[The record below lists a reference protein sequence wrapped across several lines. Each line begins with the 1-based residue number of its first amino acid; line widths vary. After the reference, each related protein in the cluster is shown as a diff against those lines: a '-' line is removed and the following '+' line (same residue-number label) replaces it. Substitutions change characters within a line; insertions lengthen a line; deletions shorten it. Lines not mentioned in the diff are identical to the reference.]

1 MIMFQAHGIMEA
13 LVCCQPQKVCGSGVA
28 DVWNMS
34 QCCTVYR
41 LIDGWNSGSPV
52 GRPAGS
58 SVAFVD
64 GLIQEELCVTMCQIA
79 ARAYMLIVV

>member
-1 MIMFQAHGIMEA
+1 
-13 LVCCQPQKVCGSGVA
+13 
-28 DVWNMS
+28 MS